1 MDLKYVKS
9 LLKLFDESTAT
20 EITIEEE
27 GGKIKLSKKTEKSR
41 TEQQYVIPQQAPVN
55 YSSAPSSAP
64 AQAIVEKSAS
74 ESTESAI
81 SSDLHEINSPIVGT
95 FYNSPSP
102 DADPFVKV
110 GDRIE
115 PGKTLCI
122 IEAMKVMNEIESDV
136 SGVVEKIMINNAN
149 PVEYNQVLFLIK
161 AD

>member
-41 TEQQYVIPQQAPVN
+41 SEQQYVIPQQAPVN
-55 YSSAPSSAP
+55 YSSAPSPAP
-64 AQAIVEKSAS
+64 AQAVVGKSAS
-74 ESTESAI
+74 ESTEIAN

-136 SGVVEKIMINNAN
+136 SGVVEKIMINNAS